1 MTQLDCKTH
10 NCTAIYHASYSGM
23 LNYDEFTNRQDG
35 FCQTG
40 PEDEGKHTVCVRVT
54 AEFLEFSKSKG
65 NDLSTPYPM
74 YGFPGLKPD
83 DCWCLCAG
91 RWKEAFLAGYAPL
104 VVLSAT
110 HAKALEVVTLEQ
122 LVLLA
127 SGDNT
132 SEDEMQ

>member
-1 MTQLDCKTH
+1 
-10 NCTAIYHASYSGM
+10 
-23 LNYDEFTNRQDG
+23 
-35 FCQTG
+35 
-40 PEDEGKHTVCVRVT
+40 
-54 AEFLEFSKSKG
+54 
-65 NDLSTPYPM
+65 M